1 MLLEMR
7 KKKEKGGKQRD
18 YRKRKGGSLFTRA
31 LQHEFGGDLYNR
43 TIGNFDPRK
52 KFATTDR
59 TSNKNA
65 RFKAQF
71 ADLKPQKKQADEEV
85 KKAEEELLK
94 DDDSLPVKD
103 EQVRACL

>member
-1 MLLEMR
+1 MSLGEIFTVVQLETLIQ
-7 KKKEKGGKQRD
+7 G
-18 YRKRKGGSLFTRA
+18 
-31 LQHEFGGDLYNR
+31 
-43 TIGNFDPRK
+43 K

-103 EQVRACL
+103 EQVKNACL